1 MIVVFGSINVD
12 LIARVARIPAPGE
25 TLPGSSFVT
34 APGGKG
40 ANQALAARRAGANV
54 ALYGAVGCDSFAAAA
69 RVNLDASG
77 VRCEGVVTVATSTG
91 IALINVADTGENAIT
106 VIPGANALAR
116 AAQVP
121 DDMLTPDTTLLL
133 QLEVPHGEVEQ
144 LARRAHERGARV
156 ILNAAP
162 AAALAGA
169 LLHSLDILLVNEH
182 EAAMLATELRLAR
195 DPVAFADAMRTRFA
209 TTAVITLGARGALT
223 TADGQSLAATPPAVT
238 VIDTTGA
245 GDALAGAFA
254 VALDRNASLPRA
266 LAEGVAAGALA
277 CTRHGAQAALP
288 DAAAIR
294 AHAGQVE
301 SAIRHSSLC

>member
-25 TLPGSSFVT
+25 TLSGSSFVT

-40 ANQALAARRAGANV
+40 ANQALAARRAGAHV
-54 ALYGAVGCDSFAAAA
+54 ALYGAVGCDSFAASALA
-69 RVNLDASG
+69 NLDASG
-77 VRCEGVVTVATSTG
+77 VRCDGVAARRGWTG
-91 IALINVADTGENAIT
+91 IALINVADSGENAIT

-121 DDMLTPDTTLLL
+121 DDALTPTTTLLL
-133 QLEVPHGEVEQ
+133 QLEVPHVEVERM
-144 LARRAHERGARV
+144 AHRAHERGARV

-162 AAALAGA
+162 AAALAHA
-169 LLHSLDILLVNEH
+169 LLRSLDVLLVNEH
-182 EAAMLATELRLAR
+182 EAAMLATQLRLVR
-195 DPVAFADAMRTRFA
+195 EPVAFADGMRTRFA

-223 TADGQSLAATPPAVT
+223 TADGQCLAATPPAMT
-238 VIDTTGA
+238 VVDTTGA

-254 VALDRNASLPRA
+254 AALDRNASLPRA

-277 CTRHGAQAALP
+277 CTQHGAQAALP

-294 AHAGQVE
+294 VHAGQVE
-301 SAIRHSSLC
+301 SAIRYFSLS

>member
-25 TLPGSSFVT
+25 TLSGSSFVT

-54 ALYGAVGCDSFAAAA
+54 ALYGAVGDDSFAASALA
-69 RVNLDASG
+69 NLDASG
-77 VRCEGVVTVATSTG
+77 VRREGVATVAASTG
-91 IALINVADTGENAIT
+91 IALINVADSGENAIT
-106 VIPGANALAR
+106 VIPGANALAC

-121 DDMLTPDTTLLL
+121 DDVLTPATTLLL
-133 QLEVPHGEVEQ
+133 QLEVPHGEVER
-144 LARRAHERGARV
+144 LAQRAHERGARV

-162 AAALAGA
+162 AAALAHA
-169 LLHSLDILLVNEH
+169 LLCSLDVLLVNEH
-182 EAAMLATELRLAR
+182 EAAMLAAELRLAR
-195 DPVAFADAMRTRFA
+195 EPVAFADAMRTRFA

-223 TADGQSLAATPPAVT
+223 TADGQCLSATPAAVT
-238 VIDTTGA
+238 VVDTTGA

-254 VALDRNASLPRA
+254 AALDRGASLPRA

-277 CTRHGAQAALP
+277 CTRYGAQAALP

-294 AHAGQVE
+294 AHVGQVE
-301 SAIRHSSLC
+301 SAIDCSSTS

>member
-25 TLPGSSFVT
+25 TLSGSSFVT

-40 ANQALAARRAGANV
+40 ANQALAARRAGAHV
-54 ALYGAVGCDSFAAAA
+54 ALYGAVGCDSFAASALA
-69 RVNLDASG
+69 NLDASG
-77 VRCEGVVTVATSTG
+77 VRCDGVAARRGWTG
-91 IALINVADTGENAIT
+91 IALINVADSGENAIT

-121 DDMLTPDTTLLL
+121 DDALTPTTTLLL
-133 QLEVPHGEVEQ
+133 QLEVPHVEVERM
-144 LARRAHERGARV
+144 AHRAHERGARV

-162 AAALAGA
+162 AAALADA
-169 LLHSLDILLVNEH
+169 LLRSLDVLLVNEH
-182 EAAMLATELRLAR
+182 EAAMLATQLRLVR
-195 DPVAFADAMRTRFA
+195 EPVAFADGMRTRFA

-223 TADGQSLAATPPAVT
+223 TADGQCLAATPPAVT
-238 VIDTTGA
+238 VVDTTGA

-254 VALDRNASLPRA
+254 AALDRNASLPRA

-277 CTRHGAQAALP
+277 CTQHGAQAALP

-301 SAIRHSSLC
+301 SAIRYSSLG